1 MTKYIKRYEVSRN
14 LVKIA
19 SFKTVE
25 EATRKARFADGIVH
39 EVVYAVTARGT
50 KCPIESKRVF

>member
-14 LVKIA
+14 LVRIGI
-19 SFKTVE
+19 FKTVE

-39 EVVYAVTARGT
+39 EVVYAVSARGT
-50 KCPIESKRVF
+50 KCPI